1 MTTTV
6 TVAVTGVGDGDDGGG
21 DGKRA
26 RRHPCCGLEG
36 QLVQG
41 ETDLGQKI
49 SAELRYVSATCLQ
62 RWGRDIWINN
72 NDLTGTS
79 LE

>member
-36 QLVQG
+36 QLVQ
-41 ETDLGQKI
+41 EK
-49 SAELRYVSATCLQ
+49 R
-62 RWGRDIWINN
+62 IWVKNFR
-72 NDLTGTS
+72 
-79 LE
+79 

>member
-1 MTTTV
+1 MVNDDMIYLYILISLMTTTV

-36 QLVQG
+36 QLVQ
-41 ETDLGQKI
+41 EKRIWVKI

-62 RWGRDIWINN
+62 RWGRV
-72 NDLTGTS
+72 
-79 LE
+79 